1 MLKSFLLLFMVM
13 MLSFSA
19 KSQMVYQTS
28 LNLDQNNKQ
37 VYITIYQYKDQFLF
51 DYDFFNIDQCQN
63 KTKLVL
69 TMRNNTLVELKSNKK
84 LGCEKKRVSFSIDSD
99 KIELDQ
105 IKLISY
111 TNLITSE
118 QYDYYLYSK

>member
-28 LNLDQNNKQ
+28 LNLDQTSKQ

-69 TMRNNTLVELKSNKK
+69 TMRNNTRVELKSNKK

>member
-118 QYDYYLYSK
+118 QYDYYFYSK

>member
-28 LNLDQNNKQ
+28 LNLDQTSKQ

-69 TMRNNTLVELKSNKK
+69 TMRNNTRVELKSNKK

-118 QYDYYLYSK
+118 QYDYYFYSK

>member
-28 LNLDQNNKQ
+28 LNLDQTSKQ

-118 QYDYYLYSK
+118 QYDYYFYSK